1 MGLGRGL
8 RLVWR
13 RSLGR
18 RWEMR
23 RTGLS
28 KPVSLQQFCTSTF
41 VLTIGCIFIDVHRF
55 DAGAIPLQGPYGLI
69 AAASRLLDTAGTL
82 DERHKRALLD
92 RFIRFVQENQ

>member
-1 MGLGRGL
+1 
-8 RLVWR
+8 
-13 RSLGR
+13 
-18 RWEMR
+18 MR
-23 RTGLS
+23 RMGLS
-28 KPVSLQQFCTSTF
+28 KPVSLQRFCA
-41 VLTIGCIFIDVHRF
+41 LTLLLTMDCILSDVHRF